1 MNPIRDTVVYVPEIN
16 YEKRI
21 VHLEKW
27 KLRQEEVYLP
37 ETDYQKN
44 SLILEKVQDL
54 PVTRISGVCNRDKL

>member
-21 VHLEKW
+21 VHLEQKYGKW

-37 ETDYQKN
+37 ETDYQKD
-44 SLILEKVQDL
+44 SW
-54 PVTRISGVCNRDKL
+54 